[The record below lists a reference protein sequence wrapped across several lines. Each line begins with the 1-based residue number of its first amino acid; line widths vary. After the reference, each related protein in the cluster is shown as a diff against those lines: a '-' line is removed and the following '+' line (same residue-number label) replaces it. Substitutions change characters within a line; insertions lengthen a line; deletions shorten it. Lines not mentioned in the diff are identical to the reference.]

1 MAALCLL
8 EVLAQVPDPRSP
20 RRRVHPLPAVLPSSP
35 ARRPRTGCGFPRPAA
50 RPLTVR
56 AVPRGRTAS
65 AAIAQFGRDHGAPL
79 AHALG
84 FRRGKTPAA
93 SCLSEL
99 FRRLDPVAFEAA

>member
-1 MAALCLL
+1 MAALSLI
-8 EVLAQVPDPRSP
+8 EVLAEVPDPRS
-20 RRRVHPLPAVLPSSP
+20 RHGRIHPLPAVL
-35 ARRPRTGCGFPRPAA
+35 A
-50 RPLTVR
+50 LTVL
-56 AVPRGRTAS
+56 AVLRGCTGP

-99 FRRLDPVAFEAA
+99 FRRLDPVAFEAALARWVRSRMPPAAPDGSQ